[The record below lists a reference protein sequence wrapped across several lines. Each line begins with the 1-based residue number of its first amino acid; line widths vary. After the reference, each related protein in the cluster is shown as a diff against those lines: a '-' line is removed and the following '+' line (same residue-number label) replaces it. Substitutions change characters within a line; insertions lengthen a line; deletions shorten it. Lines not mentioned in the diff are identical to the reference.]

1 MLNTVF
7 GTFDGRNNTHAEIRI
22 MGGGGGGGGR
32 GAIMFVTSAGKK

>member
-7 GTFDGRNNTHAEIRI
+7 GTFDGRKNTHAEIGI
-22 MGGGGGGGGR
+22 MGGGGGG

>member
-22 MGGGGGGGGR
+22 MGGGGG
-32 GAIMFVTSAGKK
+32 AIMFVTSAGKK